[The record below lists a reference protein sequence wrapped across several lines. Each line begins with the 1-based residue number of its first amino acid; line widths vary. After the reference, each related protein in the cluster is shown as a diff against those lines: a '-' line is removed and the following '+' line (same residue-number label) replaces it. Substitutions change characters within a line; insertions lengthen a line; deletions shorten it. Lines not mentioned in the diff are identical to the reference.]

1 MQFAEHWNLILY
13 IKSQNKS
20 LRDSLEKH
28 SVKHLFY
35 KKKLSPCSEV
45 SSHQDFYWWVV
56 SDQAQETAY
65 PCLSKV
71 SHPDI

>member
-1 MQFAEHWNLILY
+1 M
-13 IKSQNKS
+13 
-20 LRDSLEKH
+20 
-28 SVKHLFY
+28 
-35 KKKLSPCSEV
+35 SPCSEV

-71 SHPDI
+71 SHPDIWLKAYRDFFLNYTELSDMWAKLCADIM